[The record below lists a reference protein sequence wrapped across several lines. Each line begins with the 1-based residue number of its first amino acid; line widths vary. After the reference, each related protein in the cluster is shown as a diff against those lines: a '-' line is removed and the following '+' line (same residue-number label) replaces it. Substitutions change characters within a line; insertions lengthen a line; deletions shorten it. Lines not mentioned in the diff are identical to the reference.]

1 MEDRA
6 VRGTSDW
13 TRHEIVLDVP
23 MEAATLNFGLLLD
36 QGGQVWMDS
45 LAFEVV
51 ANDVPVTG
59 HDFAHPKP
67 PQNLTFDKPLA
78 PIGTLRTIVSAQA
91 LYKQK
96 NPDLG
101 YACEFAPLVAAR
113 ALSDSRPW
121 AEVMDGYKYSIEC
134 PNKQKPQA
142 AYRVSVVPVSGSGP
156 TYCSAD
162 GVRLLK
168 AEGGANACFDKGTA
182 LDR

>member
-1 MEDRA
+1 
-6 VRGTSDW
+6 
-13 TRHEIVLDVP
+13 
-23 MEAATLNFGLLLD
+23 
-36 QGGQVWMDS
+36 MDS

-51 ANDVPVTG
+51 SEDVPVTG
-59 HDFAHPKP
+59 QLPVQPAP
-67 PQNLTFDKPLA
+67 PQNLAFDKPLE
-78 PIGTLRTIVSAQA
+78 PIGALRTILSAQA
-91 LYKQK
+91 VYKQK

-101 YACEFAPLVAAR
+101 YACAFAPLVAAR

-121 AEVMDGYKYSIEC
+121 TEVMDGYKYSIEC

-142 AYRVSVVPVSGSGP
+142 AYRVSVAPVSGSGP

-168 AEGGANACFDKGTA
+168 AEGGANACFDKGAA